1 MDIEV
6 VITRA
11 KKERYEANLVD
22 PQKLDFGLFGEGCS
36 VKETIEDFF
45 TCLEDMKA
53 AQLELGKTFPN
64 NIQFKFVYDTPSFLE
79 YYSEKLSLAGL
90 GHITGINRK
99 QLSHYLTG
107 HSRPSERTIRKI
119 EKSLREFGKELSQV
133 NFV

>member
-1 MDIEV
+1 MNVEII
-6 VITRA
+6 ITRA

-22 PQKLDFGLFGEGCS
+22 PQKLNFGLFGEGKS
-36 VKETIEDFF
+36 VEETIKDFYV
-45 TCLEDMKA
+45 CVEEMRV
-53 AQLELGKTFPN
+53 AQHELGKSFPDKLE
-64 NIQFKFVYDTPSFLE
+64 FKFVYDTPSFLE

-90 GHITGINRK
+90 GRITGINRK

-107 HSRPSERTIRKI
+107 RSRPSERTIRKI